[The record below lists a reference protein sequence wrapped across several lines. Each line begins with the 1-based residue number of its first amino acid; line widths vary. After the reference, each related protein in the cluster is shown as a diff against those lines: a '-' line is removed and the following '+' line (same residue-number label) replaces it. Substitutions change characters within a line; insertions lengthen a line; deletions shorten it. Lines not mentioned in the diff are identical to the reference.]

1 MTFDIDANGILDVS
15 AKDKDTG
22 AQQSITV
29 SGSGTLDES
38 EVQRMIQE
46 SERNRAEDTRIRELV
61 EARNELDGFAYHV
74 ERRLG
79 ELGDS
84 VAVHDKARAES
95 LIADARQ
102 AVKEEAPLDRVRS
115 LTGDLQQT
123 LHALAS
129 LGGAGEVRPGS
140 EDADGS
146 GAAPVLPELD
156 AEELHD
162 RWQRAVAETENQ
174 RKRYERRLEEVRLA
188 ERDRVS
194 EAWLPVVDH
203 LELALQH
210 AAADPEAIIAG
221 VEGVCR
227 QAYAVLARLGYQRIA
242 AVGEPFDPALH
253 DAAQVRQEPQAAPGT
268 VVQVL
273 RAGYGSDRGL
283 LRPATVVVQAGPDER
298 EARS

>member
-1 MTFDIDANGILDVS
+1 MKDETRGPEVPMT
-15 AKDKDTG
+15 DTAGGDG
-22 AQQSITV
+22 AEDQAREHGLRPGAAAA
-29 SGSGTLDES
+29 GSGGIRRGPENAAGS
-38 EVQRMIQE
+38 GEVGR
-46 SERNRAEDTRIRELV
+46 
-61 EARNELDGFAYHV
+61 G
-74 ERRLG
+74 
-79 ELGDS
+79 
-84 VAVHDKARAES
+84 
-95 LIADARQ
+95 
-102 AVKEEAPLDRVRS
+102 
-115 LTGDLQQT
+115 
-123 LHALAS
+123 
-129 LGGAGEVRPGS
+129 GEVRPRS

-146 GAAPVLPELD
+146 GVPPVLPELD
-156 AEELHD
+156 VEELHD

-174 RKRYERRLEEVRLA
+174 RKRYERRLEEVCLA

-253 DAAQVRQEPQAAPGT
+253 EAAQVRQEPQTAPGT

-283 LRPATVVVQAGPDER
+283 LRPATVAVQAGPDER

>member
-1 MTFDIDANGILDVS
+1 M
-15 AKDKDTG
+15 KDETREPEVPMRDTAGYGG
-22 AQQSITV
+22 AEDQAREHGLRPGPAAA
-29 SGSGTLDES
+29 GSG
-38 EVQRMIQE
+38 EVRR
-46 SERNRAEDTRIRELV
+46 SPED
-61 EARNELDGFAYHV
+61 AAG
-74 ERRLG
+74 
-79 ELGDS
+79 S
-84 VAVHDKARAES
+84 
-95 LIADARQ
+95 
-102 AVKEEAPLDRVRS
+102 
-115 LTGDLQQT
+115 
-123 LHALAS
+123 
-129 LGGAGEVRPGS
+129 GEVRPGS

-146 GAAPVLPELD
+146 GVPPVLPELD
-156 AEELHD
+156 VEELHD

-174 RKRYERRLEEVRLA
+174 RKRHERQLEEVRLA

-253 DAAQVRQEPQAAPGT
+253 DAAQVRQDPQAAPGT

-283 LRPATVVVQAGPDER
+283 LRPATVAVQAGPDER